1 MIVVVDAA
9 NVMGS
14 RPDGWWRD
22 RAGAGARLYGDLV
35 GVAGMA
41 VGDEVAGYLL
51 VLEGAARRAQVPASS
66 RLSGLSGLT
75 GSSGSSGSSGE
86 SQVMPGSVGVL
97 LADGSGDDA
106 IVAVV
111 RRLGGECMVV
121 TADRELRS
129 RCVGLGATVA
139 GPGWLLARFRA
150 R

>member
-1 MIVVVDAA
+1 MGFSLIVVVDAA

-35 GVAGMA
+35 RVADLA
-41 VGDEVAGYLL
+41 VGDEVAAYVL
-51 VLEGAARRAQVPASS
+51 VLEGAARRAAVPAAVTALSS
-66 RLSGLSGLT
+66 EDAVAVG
-75 GSSGSSGSSGE
+75 
-86 SQVMPGSVGVL
+86 PGSVGVL

-111 RRLGGECMVV
+111 AVARRLDGNCMVV
-121 TADRELRS
+121 TADRELRR
-129 RCVGLGATVA
+129 RCAGLGATVA